1 MKTQGFWLRPSGTRD
16 CKGEMNMSDIEKQ
29 PNEKQLNEKQP
40 IDDPIFEI
48 ETPDMAP
55 DPEEKEDGADLMME
69 DPFNPSEINIISK
82 PDTLRNLIERLN
94 HDEID
99 MNTDFQRHA
108 ELWDNP
114 KMSRLIESILIRFP
128 LPAFYFDASNE
139 EKWLI
144 VDGLQRLSAIR
155 KFVVDK
161 KLKLSG
167 LEYLKDFKGCGY
179 DNLPRTYKRRIDECP
194 VTLFLIQ
201 PGTPEAVKYSI
212 FRRINTGGLT
222 LNDQEIRNA
231 MAKPA
236 IRQFLEQLAGDAY
249 LKKNIGDQSRRMV
262 DQELVLRFLAFQF
275 MDYGQSKKNI
285 STFLDGMI
293 NKLESASHEE
303 LDLYKS
309 SFETAIQRCWLIF
322 METAFEKST
331 TGETSK
337 RRRKNSTLFEVW
349 TNALAGLS
357 ENETEQLIK
366 RKNMLIQNHL
376 DLMAN
381 DNDYFRSITYSTQK
395 KDHFHIRKSKVAQI
409 IREVLDA

>member
-1 MKTQGFWLRPSGTRD
+1 MNLFENETQA
-16 CKGEMNMSDIEKQ
+16 
-29 PNEKQLNEKQP
+29 
-40 IDDPIFEI
+40 DDNSIVEI
-48 ETPDMAP
+48 ENNDVTPAP
-55 DPEEKEDGADLMME
+55 DGGEDSADLIME
-69 DPFNPSEINIISK
+69 DPFNPSEISIISK
-82 PDTLRNLIERLN
+82 PDTLHNLIERLK

-108 ELWDNP
+108 ELWDNA

-155 KFVVDK
+155 KFVIEK

-167 LEYLKDFKGCGY
+167 LEYLKDFKGLGY
-179 DNLPRTYKRRIDECP
+179 DDLLRTYTRRIDECP

-212 FRRINTGGLT
+212 FRRINTGGLI

-236 IRQFLEQLAGDAY
+236 IRKFLGDLATDEY
-249 LKKNIGDQSRRMV
+249 LKKTIGDQSKRMV
-262 DQELVLRFLAFQF
+262 DQEMVLRFLAFQF
-275 MDYGQSKKNI
+275 MDYEQTRKNI
-285 STFLDGMI
+285 ATFMDEMI
-293 NKLESASHEE
+293 AKLETASKEDLKKYQSA
-303 LDLYKS
+303 
-309 SFETAIQRCWLIF
+309 FQTAIRRCRRVF
-322 METAFEKST
+322 GEKAFEKST
-331 TGETSK
+331 TGQDER

-349 TNALAGLS
+349 TTALVKLS
-357 ENETEQLIK
+357 EAETERLIS
-366 RKNMLIQNHL
+366 RRELLIQKHTE
-376 DLMAN
+376 MMTK

-395 KDHFHIRKSKVAQI
+395 KDHYRIRKSKVAELI
-409 IREVLDA
+409 KEVLNA